1 MTPRHQPVPHET
13 REPFGVRLDKLRRDE
28 RLTFRA
34 LADRLNEDAASG
46 ERPFSY
52 GYLVNLTKGRC
63 RPTPEVITAVARAFD
78 GIERESFAEWQ
89 MWRAQMLLDPSGP
102 GGFDGALAE
111 LDAFESVRPHSEWPD
126 ASPAPR
132 GRRHV
137 RTAA

>member
-1 MTPRHQPVPHET
+1 MPLET
-13 REPFGVRLDKLRRDE
+13 RKPFGLRLDELRRE
-28 RLTFRA
+28 KGLTFRA
-34 LADRLNEDAASG
+34 LAALLNEDAAPG

-78 GIERESFAEWQ
+78 GIEPESFAEWH
-89 MWRAQMLLDPSGP
+89 MWRAQMLLDPNGP

-111 LDAFESVRPHSEWPD
+111 LEVFESVRPRSQWPD